1 MHYVMES
8 LPPNPVEQCPPFHA
22 KEASIAHPM
31 PARPRMFPLLSDIF
45 EDVVPRDHVGLGFD
59 DWPTVFEHAHAGFE
73 LGKALRAV
81 VSILRYLQDKSPMTI
96 TPTTKVLA
104 DGSRYGKFAI
114 VMTVI
119 IRRTKEGRSLI
130 RAQSRGDYLLERK
143 VYWISTWNFLLQT
156 RLNTNGLRMLC
167 A

>member
-8 LPPNPVEQCPPFHA
+8 LPQSSVEISSPCHA
-22 KEASIAHPM
+22 KEAHIAPPV
-31 PARPRMFPLLSDIF
+31 PARPRMFTLLSNIF
-45 EDVVPRDHVGLGFD
+45 EDVVPRDHNGLGFD

-81 VSILRYLQDKSPMTI
+81 VSILRYLQEKSPVII

-104 DGSRYGKFAI
+104 DGSRYGKLVIHMSKI
-114 VMTVI
+114 VPKQ
-119 IRRTKEGRSLI
+119 RRPFLT
-130 RAQSRGDYLLERK
+130 RAQSRGDYLLERR
-143 VYWISTWNFLLQT
+143 VYWTSTWTFSLQK
-156 RLNTNGLRMLC
+156 RLNTSGLRMLC